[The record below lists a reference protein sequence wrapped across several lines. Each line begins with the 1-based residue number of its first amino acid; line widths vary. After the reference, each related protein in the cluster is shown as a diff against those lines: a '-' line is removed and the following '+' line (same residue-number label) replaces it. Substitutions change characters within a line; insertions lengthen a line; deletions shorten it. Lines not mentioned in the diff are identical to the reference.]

1 MQGGACGLRA
11 AGFGSCGRR
20 GDSGAL
26 PSVGSRG
33 QCPDTGGGSRAGA
46 RARCCPRS
54 SLGSWPA
61 GVMWIGRPPS
71 AGSTGVQRTRHT
83 PGRPLA
89 LGRTPPTQNKAAER
103 VALRPGP
110 PGRLTQAGRLSGCEI
125 NFQSLNRS
133 LVCNQNLNICGKQI
147 FYTLMIH
154 RKLLRGRAS
163 SLSAP
168 AGSCA
173 VPRRLHVL
181 FALRFLFFLFLS
193 LSSVCSA
200 FYHNLL

>member
-46 RARCCPRS
+46 RARCCPRGQVLPPI

-61 GVMWIGRPPS
+61 GVMWTGRPPS

-110 PGRLTQAGRLSGCEI
+110 PGRLTQGRRLSGCEI

-133 LVCNQNLNICGKQI
+133 LVRNQNLNICGKQV
-147 FYTLMIH
+147 FYTLRIH
-154 RKLLRGRAS
+154 RKLLPGRAAT
-163 SLSAP
+163 LSAP
-168 AGSCA
+168 PA
-173 VPRRLHVL
+173 P
-181 FALRFLFFLFLS
+181 ALSRGVFTCFLP
-193 LSSVCSA
+193 
-200 FYHNLL
+200 